1 MGNKGSRDDDDEETE
16 KKEEKP
22 MSIKD
27 HKKAL
32 ENKKA
37 ARKLRVTDLEKKW
50 HKAQA
55 MTVKSP
61 GSSPG
66 GSKK

>member
-32 ENKKA
+32 VSANTTSNG
-37 ARKLRVTDLEKKW
+37 ARILACANSDLCSASVSVLHAGK
-50 HKAQA
+50 
-55 MTVKSP
+55 
-61 GSSPG
+61 
-66 GSKK
+66 